1 MPPPKLSRVLVWWK
15 FVVWKYVLEGRLGHR
30 VGAEGIDRHAV
41 GIAGRRRRLGGGI
54 AGHGAAGRQHRVLRR
69 IHVLQVLV
77 VDQVDRQA
85 VLAMGV
91 EQVPVEAAIHE
102 GAVKAGL
109 HAEHAVDAA
118 GGVGLGLAIADQE
131 LAQLEGVAG
140 LHRRAEL
147 RRIGAVVAQ
156 LRSAPPPAGRGC
168 SCRKWPPG

>member
-1 MPPPKLSRVLVWWK
+1 M
-15 FVVWKYVLEGRLGHR
+15 
-30 VGAEGIDRHAV
+30 
-41 GIAGRRRRLGGGI
+41 
-54 AGHGAAGRQHRVLRR
+54 
-69 IHVLQVLV
+69 LQVLV

-91 EQVPVEAAIHE
+91 EQVPGEAAIHE
-102 GAVKAGL
+102 RAVKAGA

-118 GGVGLGLAIADQE
+118 GGVDLGLAIADQE

-156 LRSAPPPAGRGC
+156 LGLHRGRQEGVVLVENVRLVDARLDLLREVPAKAVGFRSRG
-168 SCRKWPPG
+168 PGHTR